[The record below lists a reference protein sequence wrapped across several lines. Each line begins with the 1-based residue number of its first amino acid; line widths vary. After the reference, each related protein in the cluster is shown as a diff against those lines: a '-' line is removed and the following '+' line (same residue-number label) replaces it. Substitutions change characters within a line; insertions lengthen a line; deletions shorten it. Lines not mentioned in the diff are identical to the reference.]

1 MRAPGLPPASRP
13 STHPIPTMAIN
24 LNDFAQA
31 AEGGGKIR
39 LQADA
44 PDKVKS
50 SSQSLWRRLRGAN
63 SEEKTENRAV
73 RAAFLDALKDKYG
86 KAFADSV
93 ASQVDVNSPR
103 SLSAKDVRAL
113 IQAGERDLQARQEN
127 KAREVADHRAA
138 LPGLSTETSITGKS
152 AASLVADLDAQ
163 NAKLEAL
170 QKQDQARLDA
180 LPDGPAREGI
190 RDQMNDRAET
200 IEKNNQFIERLYQ
213 GEHPTLVQ
221 YDMVKER
228 SMLPMAGERKQLDEA
243 YEELITRAQN
253 VDQQAAL
260 DAILNQPFAPL
271 SHPPPKVLPPL
282 PGEQPAALD
291 AILNQPFA
299 PLSHPPPKVLPP
311 LPGEKPAALQR
322 NNSVRD
328 MLKNQGAVANNPFK
342 VQDNAVKAG
351 QQADPEA
358 LQQDGDAMHQS
369 TGKALGSS
377 PKPQAPAPKPGAKKL
392 GGL

>member
-1 MRAPGLPPASRP
+1 
-13 STHPIPTMAIN
+13 MAIN

-31 AEGGGKIR
+31 AESGGKIR

-63 SEEKTENRAV
+63 SEEKKENRAV
-73 RAAFLDALKDKYG
+73 RAAFLEALKEKYG

-113 IQAGERDLQARQEN
+113 IQAGERDLQVRQEN
-127 KAREVADHRAA
+127 KAREVAAHRAA

-152 AASLVADLDAQ
+152 AASLVADLDDQ

-170 QKQDQARLDA
+170 QKQDQARLDVA
-180 LPDGPAREGI
+180 EGPAREGI
-190 RDQMNDRAET
+190 RGQMQDRAET

-213 GEHPTLVQ
+213 GQHPTLVQ
-221 YDMVKER
+221 YDMVKAR

-253 VDQQAAL
+253 VDQQ
-260 DAILNQPFAPL
+260 
-271 SHPPPKVLPPL
+271 
-282 PGEQPAALD
+282 AALD

-342 VQDNAVKAG
+342 VQDNAVKAAL
-351 QQADPEA
+351 QAEPEA
-358 LQQDGDAMHQS
+358 HQQGGDAMHQS